1 MAEDRQRLEVA
12 LDKVQS
18 QIDEVRARDPA
29 AAAQLESAL
38 GEARGALR
46 SGPLEPQA
54 HRSIVEQLSAAVE
67 EYEAEHPRLAANL
80 GGLIDALS
88 QMGI

>member
-1 MAEDRQRLEVA
+1 MAEDRQRLEEA

-18 QIDEVRARDPA
+18 QIDEVRAHDPA
-29 AAAQLESAL
+29 AAAHLESAV
-38 GEARGALR
+38 GEARGALQ
-46 SGPLEPQA
+46 GQPLRPHA
-54 HRSIVEQLSAAVE
+54 HRSIVDQLNAAVE
-67 EYEAEHPRLAANL
+67 RYEADHPQLAANL